1 MNQIIQDNIRNKNVE
16 YQVTK
21 QGLLKFMQKDMKK
34 HLAYF
39 DTYNVYDEIYYLLT
53 KCTYLMTWK

>member
-34 HLAYF
+34 RLAYF